1 MSVFKTS
8 GVVLKVQKQ
17 NDNQLLYSVFFRDYG
32 KLLVSKKKKTRE
44 KPLDIGYYITCEII
58 TKSSKDIHTI
68 GNIKILSEFNHTLK
82 DFQTIQKYLEI
93 IHTILK
99 EIPTWVP
106 HREIQDVLEHLSLEY
121 NSIWYIELILAHIK
135 IYEIL
140 WDEKQ
145 SNDITIQKILKFIRN
160 NKISAILKLKW
171 IDEEIQKKL
180 EQLL

>member
-1 MSVFKTS
+1 MNVFKTS

-17 NDNQLLYSVFFRDYG
+17 NDKQLLYSVFFRDYG

-44 KPLDIGYYITCEII
+44 KPLDIGYCITCEII

-99 EIPTWVP
+99 EIPT
-106 HREIQDVLEHLSLEY
+106 
-121 NSIWYIELILAHIK
+121 
-135 IYEIL
+135 
-140 WDEKQ
+140 
-145 SNDITIQKILKFIRN
+145 
-160 NKISAILKLKW
+160 
-171 IDEEIQKKL
+171 
-180 EQLL
+180 